1 MRAGFFA
8 PLVLLGS
15 SSGSYPLGCLG
26 TDSASGKHHPE
37 LGMTRGLTLVPG
49 T

>member
-15 SSGSYPLGCLG
+15 SPGSYALGCLL
-26 TDSASGKHHPE
+26 TDPASGKHHSE
-37 LGMTRGLTLVPG
+37 LGMTRGVTLVPG